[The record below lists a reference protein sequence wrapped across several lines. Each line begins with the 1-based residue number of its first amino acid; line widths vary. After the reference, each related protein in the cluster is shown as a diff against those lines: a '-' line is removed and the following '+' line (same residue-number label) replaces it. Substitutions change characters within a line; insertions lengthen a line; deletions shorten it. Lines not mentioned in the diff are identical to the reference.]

1 MFYIKPT
8 TKSNNIL
15 LAYKYY
21 HSICTLKDCCFFVII
36 LRCLLTMHKLNDKIL
51 RSEVYFVH
59 GVSSCFV

>member
-21 HSICTLKDCCFFVII
+21 HSICTLEDCCFFVII
-36 LRCLLTMHKLNDKIL
+36 LRCLLTTHKHNDTIIL
-51 RSEVYFVH
+51 RGKYFIH
-59 GVSSCFV
+59 SVSSCFA